1 MDDLASSDSRALAV
15 PSHSA
20 ELPAP
25 LSRLAERA
33 RDYARAAQA
42 PNTVRAYAA
51 DWRHYCAWLAAQG
64 FGELPPDP
72 ERVGLYITACASGA
86 GSAARRPD
94 SVRTIERRLAA
105 IGWTYTQRGSRLDR
119 QDRH

>member
-1 MDDLASSDSRALAV
+1 MDDVATSDSHRALALR
-15 PSHSA
+15 SQGA
-20 ELPAP
+20 EVPAP

-72 ERVGLYITACASGA
+72 ERVGLYITACASGT
-86 GSAARRPD
+86 GSASGRPD

-105 IGWTYTQRGSRLDR
+105 IGWTYTQRGSRLD
-119 QDRH
+119 